1 LIGAGSAERAAGQ
14 GRAARR
20 TSATMT
26 IRLALRLL
34 LRDIPRA
41 AIGVVI
47 LLAIAINFANII
59 GRYVFLS
66 PLPWAEEV
74 LVFLVIW
81 GVCLGASAVTYDN
94 RHLDMDL
101 FVVRFPPRL
110 RVALAALQLVAMVGF
125 CAFTAVNAWTI
136 VALMARN
143 GQVSITAGIPMTI
156 PYAAFVTGF
165 ALIAVAAV
173 AGAVERR
180 LERQA
185 RCAPSPQPKS
195 HLPDFGH
202 C

>member
-1 LIGAGSAERAAGQ
+1 
-14 GRAARR
+14 
-20 TSATMT
+20 MT
-26 IRLALRLL
+26 IRLVLRLL

-41 AIGVVI
+41 AVGVVI

-101 FVVRFPPRL
+101 FVVRFPPKL
-110 RVALAALQLVAMVGF
+110 RAVLDLLQLAAMVGF

-143 GQVSITAGIPMTI
+143 GQVSVTAGIPMTI
-156 PYAAFVTGF
+156 PYAAFVAGF
-165 ALIAVAAV
+165 GLIAVAAV
-173 AGAVERR
+173 AGAIERR
-180 LERQA
+180 FDRASGRALSSER
-185 RCAPSPQPKS
+185 
-195 HLPDFGH
+195 
-202 C
+202 

>member
-1 LIGAGSAERAAGQ
+1 M
-14 GRAARR
+14 
-20 TSATMT
+20 TM
-26 IRLALRLL
+26 RLALRLA

-47 LLAIAINFANII
+47 LLAIAVNFANII

-101 FVVRFPPRL
+101 FVVRFPPKL
-110 RVALAALQLVAMVGF
+110 RTVLEVLQLVALVGF

-180 LERQA
+180 LDRGSGPARASER
-185 RCAPSPQPKS
+185 
-195 HLPDFGH
+195 
-202 C
+202 